1 MTRKEI
7 KKTNKKKK
15 MKKKKGVGRKER
27 DQGGR
32 RGVTN
37 GDGGMKVGRGEG
49 EEEAEASS
57 TLLPLHICLSYLLP
71 CISEEKFLRIVSDK
85 HHPLRHS

>member
-37 GDGGMKVGRGEG
+37 GDGGMKAGTEG
-49 EEEAEASS
+49 KVKRRPK
-57 TLLPLHICLSYLLP
+57 LLSHCFLFISVYHIYSRA
-71 CISEEKFLRIVSDK
+71 FLRRNSFV
-85 HHPLRHS
+85 